1 MRILAGVGAW
11 LLGAGTATASSVL
24 VVSLLGQGIAASS
37 TGQQLTAADVTQAL
51 AREAHETSGASGA
64 VRPMAHR
71 PVPTRSATRTPAT
84 QPPVVQTTQA
94 GATPSA
100 TPAASQPPAAP
111 PSPQA
116 AGGTVLTSQGG
127 TVLAECQSAG
137 AYLVSWSPT
146 QGYEANSVIR
156 GPAATARVTFMSY
169 ANSVTMVVS
178 CPGGPSG
185 TPTATSSV
193 LNYGG
198 GGGGTE
204 E

>member
-11 LLGAGTATASSVL
+11 LLGAGTATAGSVL
-24 VVSLLGQGIAASS
+24 AVSLLGQGIADS
-37 TGQQLTAADVTQAL
+37 TGQQLTAAAVTRAL

-64 VRPMAHR
+64 VGPVARRPA
-71 PVPTRSATRTPAT
+71 PTRSTTRPPAT
-84 QPPVVQTTQA
+84 QPPVVQTAQA

-100 TPAASQPPAAP
+100 TPAASQPAGAP
-111 PSPQA
+111 PSSQA

-127 TVLAECQSAG
+127 TVLAECRAAG

-146 QGYEANSVIR
+146 QGYEANGAIR
-156 GPAATARVTFMSY
+156 GPAATARVTFLSY

-185 TPTATSSV
+185 PPTASSSV
-193 LNYGG
+193 LNYSGG
-198 GGGGTE
+198 GSTDE
-204 E
+204 